1 VRASLSRRRGE
12 RSQALVEFAVVSPVL
27 LLLTFGIVD
36 FARALYFYVTIDAA
50 ARDLA
55 RYASQ
60 AAGDSTVSGVTAW
73 TAAAKDDDVLS
84 LARVRLPGLAVTTP
98 PCINGPLSDTSPP
111 IGAAYV
117 YVTNV
122 NPGTTAL
129 HPPPEPNA
137 PGGELP
143 ATPPA
148 CSDVVPASGNS
159 RLQVTI
165 VYNYAP
171 VTPLVG
177 NVIGNHLLLQAG
189 SVARAES

>member
-1 VRASLSRRRGE
+1 
-12 RSQALVEFAVVSPVL
+12 VSPVL
-27 LLLTFGIVD
+27 LLLTFGIID

-73 TAAAKDDDVLS
+73 KSAAKDGDVLS
-84 LARVRLPGLAVTTP
+84 LAGVRMPGLVVTAP
-98 PCINGPLSDTSPP
+98 PCVNGPLSATSPS
-111 IGAAYV
+111 IGTAYV
-117 YVTNV
+117 YITNV

-143 ATPPA
+143 ATPSG

-177 NVIGNHLLLQAG
+177 SVIGNHLLLQAG

>member
-1 VRASLSRRRGE
+1 M
-12 RSQALVEFAVVSPVL
+12 SPVL
-27 LLLTFGIVD
+27 LLLTFGIID

-73 TAAAKDDDVLS
+73 KSAAKDGDVLS
-84 LARVRLPGLAVTTP
+84 LAGVRMPGLVVTAP
-98 PCINGPLSDTSPP
+98 PCVNGPLSATSPS
-111 IGAAYV
+111 IGTAYV
-117 YVTNV
+117 YITNV

-143 ATPPA
+143 ATPSG

-177 NVIGNHLLLQAG
+177 SVIGNHLLLQAG